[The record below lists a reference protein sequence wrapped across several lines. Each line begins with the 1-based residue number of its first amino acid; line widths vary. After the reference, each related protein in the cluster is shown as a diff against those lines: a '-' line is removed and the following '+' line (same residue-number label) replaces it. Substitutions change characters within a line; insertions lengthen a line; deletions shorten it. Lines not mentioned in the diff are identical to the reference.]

1 MKILLPIAAVL
12 LVLAIGFAADVA
24 LQPAEFHIE
33 RTALMK
39 AAPAETFAQVND
51 FHKWDAWS
59 PWLKLDPNAKGTYE
73 GPESGEGAIFRW
85 AGNAEVGEGS
95 MTILESKPHE
105 LIRIKLHFVKPFED
119 TAETNFTFKPE
130 GNQTAVTWSMDGRN
144 NFVSKMI
151 CRLLMDMEAMIGGK
165 YEEGLAKM
173 KEIVEAP
180 DGAKPS
186 GEGEKAKDGAGAKS
200 ADNSRA
206 RSSPE
211 SLAVTENQR
220 VVEKYMEG
228 FRKNDHALILSCLT
242 DDVEW
247 EIPGAT
253 RLSGKAAFDKEIE
266 NENFVGSP
274 NITITRLIEEKDVVV
289 AEGSV
294 RTEKKGGGFL
304 NLKFCDVFEMR
315 AGKIKRLIS
324 YVVPVA

>member
-1 MKILLPIAAVL
+1 MKVILPIAAVL
-12 LVLAIGFAADVA
+12 LVLAVGFAADVA

-39 AAPAETFAQVND
+39 AAPADAFAQVND
-51 FHKWDAWS
+51 FHKWDGWS
-59 PWLKLDPNAKGTYE
+59 PWIKIDPNAKSTFE

-119 TAETNFTFKPE
+119 TAQTDFTFRPE
-130 GNQTAVTWSMDGRN
+130 GDQTAVTWSMDGKN

-151 CRLLMDMEAMIGGK
+151 CLLLMDMEAMIGGK

-173 KEIVEAP
+173 KSIVEAP
-180 DGAKPS
+180 EATQSS
-186 GEGEKAKDGAGAKS
+186 GEGDKAKEGAGAKS
-200 ADNSRA
+200 AD
-206 RSSPE
+206 SSSAKSTAP
-211 SLAVTENQR
+211 SLAMTENQR
-220 VVEKYMEG
+220 VVETYMEG
-228 FRKNDHALILSCLT
+228 FRKSDHALILSCLT

-274 NITITRLIEEKDVVV
+274 NITITRLIEEKNVVV

-315 AGKIKRLIS
+315 AGKIKRLTS